1 MHWSFANITRRR
13 NMPTVDEAL
22 AAARTALDD
31 LEAAIGAPAPVA
43 APVAEAETPAEAV
56 TETDSDTPAETETQA
71 EDAAS
76 TETDTDTVT
85 APASEL
91 APDLPKGVQQ

>member
-1 MHWSFANITRRR
+1 
-13 NMPTVDEAL
+13 MPTVDEAL

-31 LEAAIGAPAPVA
+31 LEAAIGAPAPAA
-43 APVAEAETPAEAV
+43 APVPEPAAETETPAE
-56 TETDSDTPAETETQA
+56 
-71 EDAAS
+71 DAAP

>member
-1 MHWSFANITRRR
+1 
-13 NMPTVDEAL
+13 MPTVDEAL

-31 LEAAIGAPAPVA
+31 LEAAIGAPEPVA
-43 APVAEAETPAEAV
+43 APPVPEAAPVPEP
-56 TETDSDTPAETETQA
+56 PAETETPA
-71 EDAAS
+71 EDAAPA
-76 TETDTDTVT
+76 ETDTDTVT